1 MQSHNNVEMED
12 LSASAVE
19 QQKVMPAFVE
29 FFKESRESVM
39 SVRKRDVTSSLRNQM
54 FQRIDQRRS
63 QLIME
68 RRNQSALSLES
79 NRRFGNELM
88 SEALVE
94 DLNERPPDMT
104 VEEWN
109 DIYIQVT
116 RELHE
121 AIAK

>member
-1 MQSHNNVEMED
+1 MED

-79 NRRFGNELM
+79 KRRFGNELM